1 VNQDIPVDL
10 VVVAAL
16 VDIMKAVAWSL
27 IFLVVIIGLSIT
39 AAVLISLGWFNPISE
54 STSKYACKLKIQ
66 RYCLMLVCDRQP
78 DVDLTGCT
86 ESGAT
91 PTKEWCEKNGYSC
104 KTG

>member
-1 VNQDIPVDL
+1 M

-27 IFLVVIIGLSIT
+27 IFLVVLIGLSIT
-39 AAVLISLGWFNPISE
+39 LTVLIFWGWWNPFKE

-66 RYCLMLVCDRQP
+66 RYCLMFVCDRQP

-86 ESGAT
+86 ESGVT
-91 PTKEWCEKNGYSC
+91 PTKKWCEENYGPC